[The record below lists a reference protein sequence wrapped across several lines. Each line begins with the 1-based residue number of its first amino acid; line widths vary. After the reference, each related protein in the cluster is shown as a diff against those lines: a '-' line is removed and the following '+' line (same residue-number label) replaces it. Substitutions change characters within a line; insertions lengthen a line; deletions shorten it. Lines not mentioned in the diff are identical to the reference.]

1 MAGDDRIEGEENQQD
16 WDNPQD
22 RDNQQDW
29 EGGDEQQPLETDQL
43 ALADDEVERLPWL
56 ESADDG
62 YDAEEDS
69 GTGRLFGLF
78 ALGLVLLAAIVGGI
92 WWATHRSPDPALVAD
107 GSTIEAPAQPYK
119 EAPKDPGGK
128 TFDGTG
134 DSSFAVSE
142 GQTRPAQLGG
152 ETPGIAPV
160 PTPAATPAAKPSA
173 AATQA
178 AAATAPATGGVGVQV
193 GAFSSKAAAEAGWA
207 KLVGQSNGVLSG
219 VSHRVIEGSADIGKV
234 YRLQAVAGDAAGA
247 QALCGKLK
255 GAGISCQVK

>member
-1 MAGDDRIEGEENQQD
+1 MAGDNERIGDDGQEQD
-16 WDNPQD
+16 WDSGED
-22 RDNQQDW
+22 
-29 EGGDEQQPLETDQL
+29 QPLETDQL
-43 ALADDEVERLPWL
+43 ELAEEEGRLPWL

-62 YDAEEDS
+62 YEEEEDT
-69 GTGRLFGLF
+69 GTGRLIGLL
-78 ALGLVLLAAIVGGI
+78 AIGLIVLAAIVGAI

-107 GSTIEAPAQPYK
+107 GSTIAAPADPYK

-152 ETPGIAPV
+152 ETAAPAPV
-160 PTPAATPAAKPSA
+160 ASA
-173 AATQA
+173 SVA
-178 AAATAPATGGVGVQV
+178 AAAAPAPKPAASASPAAPAPVSGGVGVQV
-193 GAFSSKAAAEAGWA
+193 GAFSSKAAAEAGWS
-207 KLVGQSNGVLSG
+207 KLVGQSNGALSG

-255 GAGISCQVK
+255 AAGISCQVK